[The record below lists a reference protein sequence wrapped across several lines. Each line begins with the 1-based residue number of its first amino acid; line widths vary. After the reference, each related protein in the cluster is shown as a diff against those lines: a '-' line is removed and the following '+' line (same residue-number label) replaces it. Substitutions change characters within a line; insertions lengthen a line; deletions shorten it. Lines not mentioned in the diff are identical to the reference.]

1 MAISEY
7 IPTQWVD
14 NAAPAINA
22 ANLNHIEHGI
32 KNDTDETI
40 RIGGEITRIDNEIA
54 DLDTR
59 VIAIE
64 DKPDYVLPG
73 ATPTKLGGIRV
84 EVVDNG
90 DGTYTGKIW
99 TSE

>member
-22 ANLNHIEHGI
+22 ANLNHIEQGI
-32 KNDTDETI
+32 KANTDTIINDI
-40 RIGGEITRIDNEIA
+40 LPEINEPPY
-54 DLDTR
+54 
-59 VIAIE
+59 E
-64 DKPDYVLPG
+64 LPG

>member
-1 MAISEY
+1 MAQEY

-22 ANLNHIEHGI
+22 ANLNHIELGI
-32 KNDTDETI
+32 KDATDTVIQNTGD
-40 RIGGEITRIDNEIA
+40 ITVLRQDVDDIQNNPYE
-54 DLDTR
+54 
-59 VIAIE
+59 
-64 DKPDYVLPG
+64 LPG
-73 ATPTKLGGIRV
+73 ATPTTLGGIRV

-99 TSE
+99 TSNP